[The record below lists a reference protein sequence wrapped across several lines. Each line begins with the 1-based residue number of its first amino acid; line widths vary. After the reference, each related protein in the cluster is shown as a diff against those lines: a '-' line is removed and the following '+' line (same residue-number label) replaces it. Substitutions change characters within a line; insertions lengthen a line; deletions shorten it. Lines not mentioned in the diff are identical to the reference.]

1 MLEHVLEPTL
11 QWSAVLLIHTKA
23 RQSVPLTNVENQTEG
38 MRANSLVKSLS
49 RNVIMLP
56 LYCPTVV
63 KVPVY
68 WSLALKSC
76 IFNCGRSQTSSF
88 CHQRQFFF
96 ISLLPFVLS
105 TFQLFFFLHQHH
117 IFIVFLLF
125 HLNIIDPT
133 STLDGPHIEPHFI
146 HELKTKGYDVIGA
159 NGFLRKLMIF

>member
-1 MLEHVLEPTL
+1 
-11 QWSAVLLIHTKA
+11 
-23 RQSVPLTNVENQTEG
+23 
-38 MRANSLVKSLS
+38 
-49 RNVIMLP
+49 MLP

-105 TFQLFFFLHQHH
+105 EFQLFFFIHQHH

-133 STLDGPHIEPHFI
+133 STLDVPHTEPHFI
-146 HELKTKGYDVIGA
+146 HELKTRGYDFVGA
-159 NGFLRKLMIF
+159 NGFLSKLMRFWRKTTGWFNPYHTLKDRHLREESWFLQSRYGVDI